1 MPWSVKT
8 KAKGCDGFAV
18 VKDGTNTP
26 IPGGCHKT
34 RPAALKHLLA
44 LRLSYDERANPDQPR
59 DPDGKFAS
67 GGGGGSPSDSG
78 GKGGGGTPKAP
89 VAKPPQPTRP
99 SSKAGS
105 RMKPAPANVTSKGVN
120 PDAEYV
126 RSVKTGN
133 VFKNPQ
139 YNGNPNGAGK
149 YADNGKVGGAP
160 KPIGGRI
167 DEMEGGAKFQQ
178 TGQSKHKDDGTG
190 PRTPSPRPQPA
201 GVSKTGLG
209 KTPPKYIKGKKL
221 DPKDPEGAK
230 KLEEIRALG
239 VTRKGGGD
247 PFLYGVAEAQG
258 FTGKP
263 LVVTEAEGKALEEQ
277 GWQKVWRGTSKDS
290 SGRSY
295 SEEFATGEYYPGLG
309 IYGNGTYTATSGLT
323 AESYSQGGKGGLNE
337 IFISPD
343 ARTITEAELQV
354 VQRTHSAE
362 LTRESARIQGEK
374 MALYKQAAPSGRLSD
389 LSPKTKADIDAQF
402 KERERAIETAEIVLY
417 DRGVLAAS
425 LGYDAIQVVGVGSS
439 FRRPKGGGKPVARRE
454 DYFVILNRTAVA
466 TRVVRP

>member
-44 LRLSYDERANPDQPR
+44 LRLSYGERANPDQPR

-105 RMKPAPANVTSKGVN
+105 KMKPAPANVTSKGVN

-160 KPIGGRI
+160 KPIAGRI

-201 GVSKTGLG
+201 GVPKTGVG

-221 DPKDPEGAK
+221 DPKDPETTK
-230 KLEEIRALG
+230 KLEQIKAKGR
-239 VTRKGGGD
+239 THRGGGD
-247 PFLYGVAEAQG
+247 PNLAGIAEVQG
-258 FTGKP
+258 FDGKP
-263 LVVTEAEGKALEEQ
+263 LVLTSVQESNQLVQEGWTRAY
-277 GWQKVWRGTSKDS
+277 RGTSPAPR
-290 SGRSY
+290 GRSY
-295 SEEFATGEYYPGLG
+295 SEEFAEGDYFPGLG
-309 IYGNGTYTATSGLT
+309 IYGNGTYSSNSFATASG
-323 AESYSQGGKGGLNE
+323 YSGGGGLNE
-337 IFISPD
+337 ILISPN
-343 ARTITEAELQV
+343 AVTIDSQELSTRQREFQQEISRDFGR
-354 VQRTHSAE
+354 VQAGR
-362 LTRESARIQGEK
+362 LREYKEVTPSGLISDLKMSDKARIDAKYDAEE
-374 MALYKQAAPSGRLSD
+374 QAIRLRQD
-389 LSPKTKADIDAQF
+389 
-402 KERERAIETAEIVLY
+402 VLGNA
-417 DRGVLAAS
+417 GVFAAS
-425 LGYDAIQVVGVGSS
+425 QGIDVIVVRNTGT
-439 FRRPKGGGKPVARRE
+439 FKNQDGKRQRE

-466 TRVVRP
+466 TRVIRP